1 MDNTQTSST
10 TSPLPRE
17 GKGGGVLFD
26 LFYTFLRIGLFTIGG
41 GYAMIPLIEQK
52 VVDERRW
59 MSRDELLDLIAV
71 AQSCPGIFA
80 VNIGIFVGYKL
91 RGTRGAF
98 ITTLGTVLPSF
109 VIILSIAL
117 LFQQFRDNIYV
128 ERAFKGIR
136 PAVVALI
143 AAPVFRMARM
153 AKINRYNVWIP
164 VVAALLIWLMG
175 VSPIYVI
182 LVAGI
187 GGYVYGEIENE
198 NKLNKKT

>member
-1 MDNTQTSST
+1 M
-10 TSPLPRE
+10 
-17 GKGGGVLFD
+17 
-26 LFYTFLRIGLFTIGG
+26 
-41 GYAMIPLIEQK
+41 
-52 VVDERRW
+52 
-59 MSRDELLDLIAV
+59 
-71 AQSCPGIFA
+71 
-80 VNIGIFVGYKL
+80 
-91 RGTRGAF
+91 
-98 ITTLGTVLPSF
+98 
-109 VIILSIAL
+109 
-117 LFQQFRDNIYV
+117 FQQFRDNIYV